1 MVVAEDPPASVKRL
15 LIEFAR
21 AGQIAQRP
29 QREAEVV
36 HRHQRVGV
44 SAPRIRRQALKV
56 PGQDARRR
64 HPPPRRRARA
74 RARHGARRLPGELPA
89 HLADELAELLKDAER
104 YAAAAQDTDAGAPG
118 SENNPPLDRLPR
130 MEARL
135 GALSNTFR

>member
-21 AGQIAQRP
+21 PADRPAP
-29 QREAEVV
+29 QRGAEFFIDINVLG
-36 HRHQRVGV
+36 VGAEDPPA
-44 SAPRIRRQALKV
+44 SPQSPRPGCPTPTPAPAPPSPCSRSTRRSPAS
-56 PGQDARRR
+56 
-64 HPPPRRRARA
+64 RRAA
-74 RARHGARRLPGELPA
+74 A

-104 YAAAAQDTDAGAPG
+104 YAAAAQDTDPGAPG